1 METKKSNYTV
11 NILMMNEINSYFVS
25 PSANEGQVL
34 FALTHDIDFAYLL
47 KKIKQPNSITERSII
62 TTQVLTC

>member
-11 NILMMNEINSYFVS
+11 NILMNEINSYFVS

-47 KKIKQPNSITERSII
+47 KIKQPNSITERSII